1 MLSGIY
7 QQTSTFF
14 RPSDNKLG
22 YLHCSSQKQVRSAN
36 LRQMFEDMQMK
47 QKHRK
52 IDGVARSWIGMPERT
67 LSKMFR
73 WTLEPP
79 LGRERN
85 SFRWIDRFDTTC
97 ASGRMIIWV
106 SYGFHADFCSYEK
119 RMEIIWKFP
128 LGSIWILYGLHA
140 IKINDDSP
148 YQSRINTIWGWFA
161 GLHFN

>member
-97 ASGRMIIWV
+97 FRPDDHMGIIRFPCGLLFVWKTYGNYMKVPARQHMDFVWTPCDQNQWWQSV
-106 SYGFHADFCSYEK
+106 SITHKYHMRVVY
-119 RMEIIWKFP
+119 W
-128 LGSIWILYGLHA
+128 
-140 IKINDDSP
+140 DDSK
-148 YQSRINTIWGWFA
+148 N
-161 GLHFN
+161 